1 MSLSIFFPA
10 PMSDFPVSAQLV
22 ELVHLLL
29 SACPREPIPAEPS
42 GSVLRSALGRA
53 GSGFGYQPLIPVH
66 VGGGE
71 TVLQLW
77 FMLHVGSVDT
87 WSFSVCQ

>member
-1 MSLSIFFPA
+1 
-10 PMSDFPVSAQLV
+10 MSDFPVSAQLV

-29 SACPREPIPAEPS
+29 SACPREPITAEPP
-42 GSVLRSALGRA
+42 GSVLRSALGSS
-53 GSGFGYQPLIPVH
+53 GSGFGYQPLIPGH

-77 FMLHVGSVDT
+77 FMLHVGSMDM
-87 WSFSVCQ
+87 